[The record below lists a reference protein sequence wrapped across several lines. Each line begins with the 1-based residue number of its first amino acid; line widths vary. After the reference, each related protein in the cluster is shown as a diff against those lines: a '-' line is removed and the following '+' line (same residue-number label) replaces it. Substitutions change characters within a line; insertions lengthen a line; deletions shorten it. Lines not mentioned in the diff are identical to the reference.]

1 MRAAIRRRLP
11 ANGPGASAGGVSY
24 DLVIRGGVVVDG
36 TGLARRRA
44 DVAIARG
51 RIAAVGHVPGAA
63 RAERAIDADGRIV
76 APGIIDLHTHYD
88 PQITFDPYAI
98 SSCFHGVT
106 TALAGNCGFSIAPA
120 RREDR
125 AYLRALFA
133 VVEGMAPAALEGVA
147 FEFETFGEFLASRA
161 GRLGINFACY
171 LGHSALR
178 RSVMAAAASQREATP
193 DEIAAM
199 RRALRDAMAAGAAGF
214 SSSHSPTQVD
224 GDGRPVPSRFAS
236 LGELVELVEE
246 TGRSGGGSISYLPK
260 SVVGGLD
267 SADEELLIE
276 LGIRSRLPIVIQGLG
291 GRDKVDVPGAGWD
304 RAKAFLDDAAQ
315 RGAAIFSLLRNHPF
329 DRPIDL
335 ERGSPLYAGVPAWHA
350 FMGLSRE
357 AKLARLRDPEQRAA
371 LRHAVEH
378 PNRDPEAGS
387 TLPPPRWEVVFVDEV
402 ADPAHER
409 YVGRTVAQIA
419 AERGVAPADAMLDL
433 ALAEELA
440 TRFRFANETP
450 AWEHAV
456 RESMKHPSILIGV
469 SDGGAHLD
477 RDDGAEWSSYFLR
490 SWVLDRGDWTL
501 EEGIRQLTQVPAA
514 LAGFADRG
522 ALLPGFAAD
531 LFVFDPTAIGPGTKR
546 RVNDLPGGERFF
558 ARPNGIAATIVN
570 GEPIVLDGK
579 LTGALPGQVLRPGA
593 SFAQR
598 AQVSRSEPQASED
611 QRVGERSPS
620 GGRAAQ
626 IAED

>member
-1 MRAAIRRRLP
+1 
-11 ANGPGASAGGVSY
+11 VSY

-44 DVAIARG
+44 DVAVSRG
-51 RIAAVGHVPGAA
+51 RIAAVGHVAGAA
-63 RAERAIDADGRIV
+63 HAERVIDADGRIV

-98 SSCFHGVT
+98 SSCHHGVT

-120 RREDR
+120 RERDR

-147 FEFETFGEFLASRA
+147 FDFETFPEFLASRA
-161 GRLGINFACY
+161 GRLGVNLACY
-171 LGHSALR
+171 LGHSSLR
-178 RSVMAAAASQREATP
+178 RSVMGADASRREATP

-199 RRALRDAMAAGAAGF
+199 RVMVREAMVAGAAGF

-246 TGRSGGGSISYLPK
+246 TGHAGGGSISYLPK

-267 SADEELLIE
+267 SADEELLVE

-291 GRDKVDVPGAGWD
+291 GRDKVDVPGAGWE
-304 RAKAFLDDAAQ
+304 RAKAFLDDAAR

-329 DRPIDL
+329 DRAFDL
-335 ERGSPLYAGVPAWHA
+335 GQGTALYAGVPAWHA
-350 FMGLSRE
+350 FMGLPRDE
-357 AKLARLRDPEQRAA
+357 KLARLRDPDHRAA

-378 PNRDPEAGS
+378 ANRDPDAGS

-402 ADPAHER
+402 ADPEHER
-409 YVGRTVAQIA
+409 YLRRTIAEIA
-419 AERGVAPADAMLDL
+419 AEQRVAPADAMLDL
-433 ALAEELA
+433 ALAEDLA
-440 TRFRFANETP
+440 TCFRFENKTP
-450 AWEHAV
+450 AWEQAV

-490 SWVLDRGDWTL
+490 SWVLDRGEWTL

-531 LFVFDPTAIGPGTKR
+531 VFVFDPAAIGPGAKR
-546 RVNDLPGGERFF
+546 RVSDLPGGERFF
-558 ARPNGIAATIVN
+558 AQPNGVAATIVN
-570 GEPIVLDGK
+570 GVPIVLDGK
-579 LTGALPGQVLRPGA
+579 VTGALPGRIVRPAGA
-593 SFAQR
+593 GS
-598 AQVSRSEPQASED
+598 S
-611 QRVGERSPS
+611 
-620 GGRAAQ
+620 
-626 IAED
+626 